1 MRTNPACVAILLF
14 AVSSPVHAQTSAGKS
29 VPCNTQ
35 NPADGRHTYV
45 DRVHGFCFQYPS
57 SYKRLPSA
65 KNQAIQFKSLHSDAY
80 IFVSFENKPFNLQRF
95 AERAPTGVESP
106 PSPVQVG
113 EYTFYYYGPGG
124 GGVSYPDLYFFNLRG
139 KTLHI
144 TFDGPY
150 IHDKTPSAETKKL
163 ERELLATFRL
173 FED

>member
-1 MRTNPACVAILLF
+1 MPKTPLVAGIPVWTGFMVFVSTTHRATNSF
-14 AVSSPVHAQTSAGKS
+14 PV
-29 VPCNTQ
+29 P
-35 NPADGRHTYV
+35 RI
-45 DRVHGFCFQYPS
+45 RPS
-57 SYKRLPSA
+57 SLRVCIPTHTS
-65 KNQAIQFKSLHSDAY
+65 
-80 IFVSFENKPFNLQRF
+80 SFENKPFNLQRF
-95 AERAPTGVESP
+95 AETAPTGVESP

-150 IHDKTPSAETKKL
+150 IHDKTPSAETRKL